1 MKCAMVINRDIPLGL
16 IANTAAILA
25 TSIGQKFS
33 DIVGEDVLDADGSIH
48 AGITQL
54 PILIL
59 NGDDSSIRQIR
70 QKIIANPQQGM
81 YFVDFCDAAQQSKI
95 YAEYQQRLAATP
107 SEQLYYLGIAIYG
120 SNKQVERLT
129 GNIGLLR

>member
-1 MKCAMVINRDIPLGL
+1 MKCVMVINRNLPLGL
-16 IANTAAILA
+16 IANTAAVLA
-25 TSIGQKFS
+25 VSVGQKFN
-33 DIVGEDVLDADGSIH
+33 DIVGEDVVDTEGAVH

-59 NGDDSSIRQIR
+59 NGDDASIREIR
-70 QKIIANPQQGM
+70 QKIIASPRRDL
-81 YFVDFCDAAQQSKI
+81 YFVDFCDAAQQSKV
-95 YAEYQQRLAATP
+95 YPEYRQRLASTP
-107 SEQLYYLGIAIYG
+107 SEQLHYLGLAICG